1 MLWRASR
8 AAKMCFKESVLVIAG
23 FVGLAVVKFPQL
35 QFLREAVWNWALL
48 TASFDNLDMSRYC
61 KKVLD

>member
-1 MLWRASR
+1 
-8 AAKMCFKESVLVIAG
+8 MCFKESVLVIAG